1 MSEEHVNSNTNLH
14 LNIKSLVLKLF
25 TLGRT
30 TNFFYA
36 FIYFCQRGLPAFVES
51 IFEFQSSQVS

>member
-1 MSEEHVNSNTNLH
+1 MSEEYVNSNANLH

-25 TLGRT
+25 TLGHT
-30 TNFFYA
+30 TKSSYA

-51 IFEFQSSQVS
+51 IFVFQSSQVS